1 MIYLAKF
8 ILSILYYITFTLSI
22 FIYLA
27 WRIIRLRIY
36 DEELK
41 TRSSSLSPKKITD
54 KLKFTNN
61 YVR

>member
-27 WRIIRLRIY
+27 RIIRLRIY

-41 TRSSSLSPKKITD
+41 TRSSSLSPKK
-54 KLKFTNN
+54 
-61 YVR
+61 